1 MYQALYRKW
10 RPKTFSEVVGQEHI
24 TETLRHQVAEGRVGH
39 AYLFTGTRGTGKT
52 TCARILAKAVNCLAP
67 VDGAPCCQ
75 CAACRA
81 IDEGTTLDVTELDAA
96 SNNGVDQVRALR
108 EEAIYTP
115 STLKKRIYIIDEVH
129 MLSSAAFNAL
139 LKILEEPP
147 EHLMFILATT
157 ELHKVLPTILSRCQR
172 FTFKRILPRDMEAQ
186 LLKIAQ
192 AENIDLSAD
201 GAELLSHMAGGA
213 LRDALSLLDQCRV
226 VEGTLDRQAILDVLG
241 LAGSV
246 QTLQMMRCILNENT
260 GDVLTLFD
268 QLYRAGKSESALLG
282 ELSDL
287 VRDVTVMKAAPEGGD
302 ALLSGSFDRKTLEE
316 LGRNIPMRRF
326 LYLTATLQSANA
338 NLSLSPRPRTEAE
351 LCLIKCCDESL
362 SGDLD
367 GLCARIEKLED
378 AVKNGV
384 AVKAAPSA
392 KAPPVVSV
400 PPKAVPAAPAEPIRE
415 TPPLPEEAPPAESE
429 PIAPAPKPIPAPAVS
444 GDGDLWGQLLD
455 HYKGRL
461 PVQYRVFLNMATGV
475 FRDDTLTILCQ
486 NDFVKDSLD
495 NQSVLSVL
503 REVTANHVGH
513 PVTVE
518 LTVGSA
524 PKKPADDKPTGN
536 GGGAATSA
544 PSSGSHDALDDLMNK
559 GMNLENFKIK

>member
-52 TCARILAKAVNCLAP
+52 TCARILAKAVNCLDP
-67 VDGAPCCQ
+67 IDGAPCCQ

-226 VEGTLDRQAILDVLG
+226 AEGTLDRQAILDVLG

-246 QTLQMMRCILNENT
+246 QTLQMMRCILSENT

-302 ALLSGSFDRKTLEE
+302 ALLSGSYDRKTLEE
-316 LGRNIPMRRF
+316 LGHNIPMRRF
-326 LYLTATLQSANA
+326 LYLTSTLQSANA
-338 NLSLSPRPRTEAE
+338 SLSLSPRPRTEAE

-384 AVKAAPSA
+384 TVKAAPTV
-392 KAPPVVSV
+392 KAPPAASA
-400 PPKAVPAAPAEPIRE
+400 PPKTAPAEPIRE
-415 TPPLPEEAPPAESE
+415 TPPLPEEAPPVESE
-429 PIAPAPKPIPAPAVS
+429 PPAPKPAPAPTVS

-475 FRDDTLTILCQ
+475 FQDDTLTVLCQ

-503 REVTANHVGH
+503 REVTTAELGR
-513 PVTVE
+513 PVTVT

-524 PKKPADDKPTGN
+524 PRKPVGSKPTG
-536 GGGAATSA
+536 SA
-544 PSSGSHDALDDLMNK
+544 PAEAPASGSHDALDDLMNK

>member
-67 VDGAPCCQ
+67 IDGAPCCE

-172 FTFKRILPRDMEAQ
+172 FTFKRILPRDMEPQ
-186 LLKIAQ
+186 LLKIAR
-192 AENIDLSAD
+192 AENIDLSGD

-246 QTLQMMRCILNENT
+246 QTLQMLRCILNENT
-260 GDVLTLFD
+260 GDVLKLFD

-302 ALLSGSFDRKTLEE
+302 ALLSGSYDRKTLEE
-316 LGRNIPMRRF
+316 LGRNLPMRRF
-326 LYLTATLQSANA
+326 LYLTSTLQGANA

-362 SGDLD
+362 SGDLE

-384 AVKAAPSA
+384 TVKAAPSVN
-392 KAPPVVSV
+392 APPAASA
-400 PPKAVPAAPAEPIRE
+400 PPKAAPAEPIRE
-415 TPPLPEEAPPAESE
+415 TPPLPEEAPPAES
-429 PIAPAPKPIPAPAVS
+429 APVAPAPAVS
-444 GDGDLWGQLLD
+444 GDGDLWSQLLD

-475 FRDDTLTILCQ
+475 FQGDTLTVLCQ

-503 REVTANHVGH
+503 REVTAAELGR
-513 PVTVE
+513 PVTVA
-518 LTVGSA
+518 LTVGNA
-524 PKKPADDKPTGN
+524 PRKPAGGKPVS
-536 GGGAATSA
+536 SA
-544 PSSGSHDALDDLMNK
+544 SAETPASGSHDALDDLMSK